1 MKWIGLQGEPIDT
14 ITDFPD
20 NTFGFV
26 YRIVHKPTGKSY
38 IGKKVLYFNNM
49 SIHSLLALPSS
60 SVYHDGHL
68 LKV

>member
-1 MKWIGLQGEPIDT
+1 MEWIGLQGEPIST

-38 IGKKVLYFNNM
+38 IGKK
-49 SIHSLLALPSS
+49 SIILSKKGKINPKGS
-60 SVYHDGHL
+60 
-68 LKV
+68 